1 MKKVLFCLLFVVGTT
16 ISVQAQVV
24 YSCDF
29 ETASSRSGWRD
40 GDHYMSYNT
49 LTIGTAINHGGNYS
63 LYTRPSANSSAFG
76 YTAYTRYSIKLSPEF
91 VLDTGVYVL
100 SFDCYA
106 QGNPQHSSSQG
117 SYLMIWIH
125 SNDTSWN
132 VLGGN
137 NYLWNIDWTRFVVPF
152 RVQDSSRYWIRVY
165 WLANSNLPANRG
177 AAIDNILLSR
187 QGSEPRLLALTSNNN
202 QYGTVT
208 GGGFFTPGDTA
219 TLTAAPR
226 GGYAF
231 MRWSDSVLTN
241 PRKIVMWSDTAIQA
255 VFNAVDVVGH
265 TVDDTIWHNDTVS
278 VYDTTLV
285 TLYDTTLVTLYDTLP
300 VYDTLSVFDT
310 LRVWDTL
317 WAWDTTRVTVYDTA
331 HVTLYDTTSVTVYII
346 DTLHVTDTLWAWD
359 TTRVT
364 VYDTA
369 HVTLYDTT
377 PVTVYIIDTLHV
389 TDTLWVYDTIHVT
402 VYDTV
407 RVEIE
412 PVAAT
417 PWSVRVVEDGIAVE
431 GAAGETITVY
441 DLAGRRLY
449 RRSRA
454 PEAVRFRVPTV
465 GVYLVQ
471 IGSTPARRVVLK

>member
-1 MKKVLFCLLFVVGTT
+1 MKKSLILIGLLVLTLP
-16 ISVQAQVV
+16 SARVQAQVV

-106 QGNPQHSSSQG
+106 QGNPQNSSSQG

-231 MRWSDSVLTN
+231 MQWSDSVLTN

-278 VYDTTLV
+278 VYDTTLVTLYDTTLV

-346 DTLHVTDTLWAWD
+346 DTLHVTDTLW
-359 TTRVT
+359 
-364 VYDTA
+364 
-369 HVTLYDTT
+369 
-377 PVTVYIIDTLHV
+377 
-389 TDTLWVYDTIHVT
+389 VYDTIHVT

-417 PWSVRVVEDGIAVE
+417 PWSVRVMEDGIAVE

-454 PEAVRFRVPTV
+454 PEAVRFRVPAA